1 MKVLITGGAG
11 FIGSNLAEYLIR
23 KGCKVKIIDNLSTG
37 KIDNLKEVAENIELK
52 TGDITDITAFKDI
65 FEGIDYVVHLAAV
78 TSVQKSL
85 EEPDLT
91 YKVNLEGTRNTLE
104 FSEKF
109 KIKRFVFASSCS
121 IYGNPKKLPV
131 SEEAE
136 LSPLSPYADS
146 KVKGERICFDYLKR
160 GLDIVILR
168 FFNVFGPRQDAE
180 SQYSGV
186 ISRFIKKILNS
197 ENPIIYGDGEQ
208 TRDFVYVE
216 DVLNAIEKALTSKLV
231 KNRVF
236 NIGSGQR
243 HSVNQIFNILKEIS
257 SFNGR
262 PEFMERRKGE
272 VRHTLAD
279 ISRAER
285 ELGWKPKISIDEG
298 LRRTFEYMKASI
310 EKERC
315 S

>member
-1 MKVLITGGAG
+1 MRILITGGAG
-11 FIGSNLAEYLIR
+11 FIGSNLVEYLIR
-23 KGCKVKIIDNLSTG
+23 NGFKVKIIDNLSTG
-37 KIDNLKEVAENIELK
+37 KIDNLRGVAENIELRI
-52 TGDITDITAFKDI
+52 GDIADTIAYKDF

-85 EEPDLT
+85 EDPDLT
-91 YKVNLEGTRNTLE
+91 YKVNVEGTRNILE

-109 KIKRFVFASSCS
+109 KIKRFIFASSCS
-121 IYGNPKKLPV
+121 IYGDPKNLPV

-136 LSPLSPYADS
+136 FSPLSPYADS
-146 KVKGERICFDYLKR
+146 KVKGEKICFDYMKK

-168 FFNVFGPRQDAE
+168 FFNVFGPKQDAE
-180 SQYSGV
+180 SPYSGV

-216 DVLNAIEKALTSKLV
+216 DILNAIEKALTSKLAN
-231 KNRVF
+231 NRVF

-262 PEFMERRKGE
+262 PEYMDRRKGE

-279 ISRAER
+279 ISKAER
-285 ELGWKPKISIDEG
+285 ELCWKPKISIDEG
-298 LRRTFEYMKASI
+298 LRRTFEYMKWSI
-310 EKERC
+310 KGAR
-315 S
+315 